1 MCADYARFRYVAPE
15 VLNRQPFG
23 VKYDVW
29 RLGIIAYIPLC
40 GFPPFPL
47 DMASNSIEKVYQTCL

>member
-47 DMASNSIEKVYQTCL
+47 DMASNSIEKVS